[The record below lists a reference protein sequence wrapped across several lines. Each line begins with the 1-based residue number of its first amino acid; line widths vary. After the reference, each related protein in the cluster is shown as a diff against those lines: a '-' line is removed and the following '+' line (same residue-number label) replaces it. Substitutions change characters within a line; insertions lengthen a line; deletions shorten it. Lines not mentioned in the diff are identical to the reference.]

1 MLLYHILP
9 FLALFVRCCPRY
21 LEWGVLSYFTVLI
34 PAMALLGLHN
44 EISEELGEPLIHFLS
59 SEEKKHILIVI
70 IIASLLVIGM

>member
-1 MLLYHILP
+1 M
-9 FLALFVRCCPRY
+9 RWY
-21 LEWGVLSYFTVLI
+21 LEWGVLSYFTVPI

-70 IIASLLVIGM
+70 IIASLLVIGIGILAFPILGALLSD